1 VGARDRAN
9 VAPATTEMAARVDRP
24 AAVARLLDELGALER
39 AYSVGHHGRWSAS
52 RRAALV
58 DACVRELFAA
68 SGPPPSATLVALGG
82 YGRGRLSPASDI
94 DLLILH
100 DGSQPSE
107 IAGLAERILYPL
119 WDAGLTVGHGVRT
132 PDECVVLASERL
144 DARTAMLDG
153 RELAGDAEAWER
165 AYARVLDEV
174 CEGPRAF
181 AEELLADAEMRRER
195 FGTASSLLEP
205 DVKESAGGLRDVQ
218 MLGWL
223 QVALGTPLED
233 LGLLR
238 VAERGAV
245 DEADEFLERV
255 RAVLHLE
262 TRRGS
267 DRISLDQ
274 QPHVALQL
282 GFEDEQDL
290 LAVDGL
296 MRAVFEHAR
305 QVEHVVRLAFDR
317 YLRGSSDEPEL
328 EPTPAGVLRA
338 FVEVARVGGVAPA
351 SFLDRVAQTPLA
363 DEVEWTDEVRDAFL
377 DLISTGSAGVAA
389 LEMLDRIGVLVRY
402 IPTWSAVRCR
412 PQRDP
417 YHRFSVDVHLLHA
430 LEAMCRMLDEP
441 DALEPV
447 AAEAAHAVTDRDALR
462 LGALLH
468 DIGKAGRGRHV
479 AEGARIADETL
490 ARMRVPERTRSLAG
504 FMAAEHL
511 LLSDTATR
519 RDLEDEDLVLDVAA
533 RVGDPQRLAAL
544 YLLTVADAEATGP
557 LASTAW
563 RATLAR
569 ELVAKVQHVLE
580 RGEVGPDTSQRLAE
594 RAAAITGALAAEN
607 AADVERFL
615 ERMPRSYLLTVPVE
629 RIVRQ
634 YALIA
639 SPLAAREVRT
649 LAEPGTRPGT
659 YALTIVAGDRAGL
672 LSLIAGALSLAGLS
686 ILTAQVFTT
695 EDGVAVDVFEVEGA
709 FEREVGDERW
719 REFRG
724 ILRRAIEGRLS
735 LAYRVAEKRK
745 HYPAPQDDVP
755 VRVSVDNDASDFFT
769 VIEVGAPDRIG
780 LLFDITRTFAELQLD
795 VHLAKVA
802 TYGPRVVDAFYVRDE
817 LGRKVDD
824 EERIQELERALRAR
838 LSAS

>member
-1 VGARDRAN
+1 
-9 VAPATTEMAARVDRP
+9 MAARVVRP
-24 AAVARLLDELGALER
+24 AAVARLLEELGALER
-39 AYSVGHHGRWSAS
+39 AYSIGHHGRWSAS
-52 RRAALV
+52 RRASLV
-58 DACVRELFAA
+58 DACLRELFAA
-68 SGPPPSATLVALGG
+68 AEPPAGTTLVALGG
-82 YGRGRLSPASDI
+82 YGRRRLSPASDV

-100 DGSQPSE
+100 DGSRPDAVAE
-107 IAGLAERILYPL
+107 LAERILYPL

-132 PDECVVLASERL
+132 PQECAALSAERL

-153 RELAGDAEAWER
+153 RVVVGGEPAWIEAR
-165 AYARVLDEV
+165 ARVLGPVRDE
-174 CEGPRAF
+174 PRAF
-181 AEELLADAEMRRER
+181 ASALLADANARRER
-195 FGTASSLLEP
+195 HGTASSLLEP
-205 DVKESAGGLRDVQ
+205 DLKESAGGLRDIRL
-218 MLGWL
+218 LGWL
-223 QVALGTPLED
+223 EIALGAPLEE

-238 VAERGAV
+238 AAEREGIDA
-245 DEADEFLERV
+245 ADEFLERV

-262 TRRGS
+262 ARRPS
-267 DRISLDQ
+267 DRIALDQ
-274 QPHVALQL
+274 QPHVARHL
-282 GFEDEQDL
+282 GFVDEPGTP
-290 LAVDGL
+290 AEDGL

-305 QVEHVVRLAFDR
+305 HVEHVVRSTFDR
-317 YLRGSSDEPEL
+317 YLGGAADAREL
-328 EPTPAGVLRA
+328 DATAAGVLRA
-338 FVEVARVGGVAPA
+338 FVGLARDRGVAPA
-351 SFLDRVAQTPLA
+351 AFLDRVAATPIP
-363 DEVEWTDEVRDAFL
+363 DEVEWTDDVRDAFL
-377 DLISTGSAGVAA
+377 ELLATGSAGVSA
-389 LEMLDRIGVLVRY
+389 LETLDRIGLLVRY
-402 IPTWSAVRCR
+402 LPAWAAVRCR

-417 YHRFSVDVHLLHA
+417 YHRFSVDVHLLRA

-441 DALEPV
+441 EGLEPLAV
-447 AAEAAHAVTDRDALR
+447 EAVHAVTDRDALR

-468 DIGKAGRGRHV
+468 DIGKTGRGRHV
-479 AEGARIADETL
+479 AEGARIAEETL
-490 ARMRVPERTRSLAG
+490 AGMRVPERTRSVAAFLV
-504 FMAAEHL
+504 AEHL

-533 RVGDPQRLAAL
+533 RVGDPTRLASL

-580 RGEVGPDTSQRLAE
+580 RGEVGPDTSERLAE
-594 RAAAITGALAAEN
+594 RAHAIRHRLAAEN
-607 AADVERFL
+607 ATGVERFL
-615 ERMPRSYLLTVPVE
+615 ERMPRTYLLTVPVE

-634 YALIA
+634 YGLIA
-639 SPLAAREVRT
+639 APLVAREVRT
-649 LAEPGTRPGT
+649 LSEPGTRPGT

-695 EDGVAVDVFEVEGA
+695 EDGVAVDLFEVEGA
-709 FEREVGDERW
+709 FETEVGQERW

-745 HYPAPQDDVP
+745 HYPAPREDVP
-755 VRVSVDNDASDFFT
+755 VQVSVDNDASDFFT

-780 LLFDITRTFAELQLD
+780 LLFDITRTLAELQLD

-802 TYGPRVVDAFYVRDE
+802 TFGPRVVDAFYVRDE

-824 EERIQELERALRAR
+824 AERIEELERALRAR
-838 LSAS
+838 LLTS

>member
-1 VGARDRAN
+1 MTDG
-9 VAPATTEMAARVDRP
+9 PARVERP
-24 AAVARLLDELGALER
+24 LAVARLLDELVALER

-52 RRAALV
+52 RRASLV
-58 DACVRELFAA
+58 DACLGEVFEAA
-68 SGPPPSATLVALGG
+68 DPPAGTALVALGG
-82 YGRGRLSPASDI
+82 YGRGRLSPASDV

-100 DGSQPSE
+100 DGRHADDVAS
-107 IAGLAERILYPL
+107 LAERILYPL

-132 PDECVVLASERL
+132 PDECVALASERL

-153 RELAGDAEAWER
+153 RALAGER
-165 AYARVLDEV
+165 STWDETARRIVGLSRSE
-174 CEGPRAF
+174 PRAF
-181 AEELLADAEMRRER
+181 AEALLADADARRDR

-218 MLGWL
+218 LLGWL
-223 QVALGTPLED
+223 QVALGASLEE
-233 LGLLR
+233 LGLIR
-238 VAERGAV
+238 IAERDAV
-245 DEADEFLERV
+245 DQADEFLERV
-255 RAVLHLE
+255 RGVLHIE
-262 TRRGS
+262 THRAS
-267 DRISLDQ
+267 DRITLDQ
-274 QPHVALQL
+274 QPHVARSL
-282 GFEDEQDL
+282 GFEDEPDL
-290 LAVDGL
+290 PAVDGL

-305 QVEHVVRLAFDR
+305 QVEHVVRSTFDR
-317 YLRGSSDEPEL
+317 YLRGASVEPEL
-328 EPTPAGVLRA
+328 ERTPAGVLRA
-338 FVEVARVGGVAPA
+338 LVRIAREGGIVPA
-351 SFLDRVAQTPLA
+351 SLLDAVLSTPFPDDL
-363 DEVEWTDEVRDAFL
+363 EWTDEVRDAFL
-377 DLISTGSAGVAA
+377 ELLSTGSQGVGA
-389 LEMLDRIGVLVRY
+389 LEMLDRIGLLVRY
-402 IPTWSAVRCR
+402 VPAWSSVRCR

-430 LEAMCRMLDEP
+430 LAAMCRLLDDADTQEP
-441 DALEPV
+441 MT
-447 AAEAAHAVTDRDALR
+447 AEAVRAVSDHDALR

-468 DIGKAGRGRHV
+468 DIGKTGLGRHV

-490 ARMRVPERTRSLAG
+490 AWMGIAERTRSLAG
-504 FMAAEHL
+504 FLVAEHL

-533 RVGDPQRLAAL
+533 RVGEPERLAAL

-557 LASTAW
+557 LASTGW
-563 RATLAR
+563 RATLTR

-580 RGEVGPDTSQRLAE
+580 RGAVGPDTSERLAE
-594 RAAAITGALAAEN
+594 RTRAIRKGLDAETVT
-607 AADVERFL
+607 DVERFL
-615 ERMPRSYLLTVPVE
+615 ARMPHTYLLTVPVE

-634 YALIA
+634 FPLIA
-639 SPLAAREVRT
+639 APLAAREVRT
-649 LAEPGTRPGT
+649 LAERGERPGT
-659 YALTIVAGDRAGL
+659 YSLTIVATDRAGL

-695 EDGVAVDVFEVEGA
+695 EDGAAVDVFEVEGA
-709 FEREVGDERW
+709 FESDVGDDRW

-735 LAYRVAEKRK
+735 LAYRVGEKRK
-745 HYPAPQDDVP
+745 YYPPPRDDVP

-780 LLFDITRTFAELQLD
+780 VLFDITRTLAELQLD

-824 EERIQELERALRAR
+824 EERIRELERALRAR
-838 LSAS
+838 LSGG